1 MKTALKILNRKL
13 QHFSAEEMNDEAFLA
28 ALRWQYFVLLLSVL
42 ASFRFS
48 WKYINICDPETACG
62 CFEIIVS
69 LVIMIAILDLCLKL
83 FTFSIIQAAEID
95 STESLVTTI
104 YQKQKWILDGIA

>member
-1 MKTALKILNRKL
+1 M
-13 QHFSAEEMNDEAFLA
+13 EDETVLA

-42 ASFRFS
+42 ASLKFS
-48 WKYINICDPETACG
+48 WKHIEICDPETACG

-69 LVIMIAILDLCLKL
+69 LVIMIAILDLCLNL
-83 FTFSIIQAAEID
+83 FTYSIIQAAEID
-95 STESLVTTI
+95 SSESLVNTI

>member
-1 MKTALKILNRKL
+1 MD
-13 QHFSAEEMNDEAFLA
+13 DETFLA

-42 ASFRFS
+42 ASLKFS
-48 WKYINICDPETACG
+48 WKYIDICDPETACG

-69 LVIMIAILDLCLKL
+69 PVIMIAILDLCLTL
-83 FTFSIIQAAEID
+83 FTFIIIQAAEID

-104 YQKQKWILDGIA
+104 YQKQKWILEGIA

>member
-1 MKTALKILNRKL
+1 MHRNL
-13 QHFSAEEMNDEAFLA
+13 QGKMDDETFLA

-42 ASFRFS
+42 ASLKFS
-48 WKYINICDPETACG
+48 WKYIDICDPETACG

-69 LVIMIAILDLCLKL
+69 LVIMIAILDLCLTL
-83 FTFSIIQAAEID
+83 FTFIIIQAAEID

-104 YQKQKWILDGIA
+104 YQKQKWILEGIA

>member
-1 MKTALKILNRKL
+1 MD
-13 QHFSAEEMNDEAFLA
+13 DETFLA

-42 ASFRFS
+42 ASLKFS
-48 WKYINICDPETACG
+48 WKYIDICDPETACG

-69 LVIMIAILDLCLKL
+69 LVIMIAILDLCLNL
-83 FTFSIIQAAEID
+83 FTYSIIQAAEID
-95 STESLVTTI
+95 SSESLVNTI

>member
-1 MKTALKILNRKL
+1 M
-13 QHFSAEEMNDEAFLA
+13 EDETFLA

-42 ASFRFS
+42 ASLRFS
-48 WKYINICDPETACG
+48 LKYLDICDPETACG

-69 LVIMIAILDLCLKL
+69 LVIMIAILDLCLTL
-83 FTFSIIQAAEID
+83 FTFIIIQAAEID

-104 YQKQKWILDGIA
+104 YQKQKWILEGIA